1 VVSVEH
7 EDPVWSGSV
16 EKIRHGL
23 VLASETLDPLVRD
36 AVA

>member
-16 EKIRHGL
+16 DQVQRGL
-23 VLASETLDPLVRD
+23 VLAHQTLGDLVRD
-36 AVA
+36 AGA